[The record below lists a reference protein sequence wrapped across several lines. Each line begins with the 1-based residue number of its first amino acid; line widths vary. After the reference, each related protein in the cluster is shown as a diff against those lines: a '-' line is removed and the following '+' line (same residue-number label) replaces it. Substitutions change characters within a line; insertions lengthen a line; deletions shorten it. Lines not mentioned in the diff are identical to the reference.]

1 MIPLVFCNISENSEL
16 KWNDL
21 LVHCCTLS
29 LCHLG
34 SEMIITDIHISI
46 QRSSSGLL
54 TSGDLNVPLTHDH
67 HDMLMTSVISEAPHL
82 HGQSALRCH
91 PRMVARRDDR
101 FNTIFAFFIVIIDV
115 FYILCFSP
123 GRRIGH
129 CGNLK
134 RAISADFVSFLGKMC
149 FFCSF
154 YIKGGSSPVY
164 DIRSVTHIV
173 SNIHLLMILNYTS
186 FPSISVLRLN
196 SFQVNIGFW
205 VIIFIHTIYDENILL
220 AKYHLNNG
228 PLSLFIFKW
237 ANILLFSFQR
247 RKPGNLCWCV

>member
-1 MIPLVFCNISENSEL
+1 MWKPKKSYFGGFRVFFWGKC
-16 KWNDL
+16 
-21 LVHCCTLS
+21 
-29 LCHLG
+29 
-34 SEMIITDIHISI
+34 
-46 QRSSSGLL
+46 
-54 TSGDLNVPLTHDH
+54 
-67 HDMLMTSVISEAPHL
+67 VI
-82 HGQSALRCH
+82 
-91 PRMVARRDDR
+91 
-101 FNTIFAFFIVIIDV
+101 
-115 FYILCFSP
+115 
-123 GRRIGH
+123 
-129 CGNLK
+129 
-134 RAISADFVSFLGKMC
+134 
-149 FFCSF
+149 FCSF

-186 FPSISVLRLN
+186 VPSISVLRLN

-247 RKPGNLCWCV
+247 RKPGNIWCVYLNKA